1 MGPDGGGPLEK
12 GVKRSIIFVIAAC
25 FCVDGDMVQHEWHK
39 YKTGGDVFSDVPN
52 WYTGTVG
59 FLGGVYTSQHVQFR
73 SETNNYSTNYILSI
87 TTDADVAAKQTEPGS
102 KVGVKKEPHSK
113 KCDKCR
119 QP

>member
-1 MGPDGGGPLEK
+1 MGRFGKL
-12 GVKRSIIFVIAAC
+12 V
-25 FCVDGDMVQHEWHK
+25 
-39 YKTGGDVFSDVPN
+39 TGGV
-52 WYTGTVG
+52 TLTTLTVG

-119 QP
+119 QPQPDQCDKKEPPSKCS